1 MMTLKTDTETDKA
14 NGKENDKV
22 SGHNIH
28 NNIFIKTF
36 SDPEN
41 MKILLKMALPK
52 AIFRAIDFS
61 EMNIDFTTYVSDD
74 IKDYYSDIV
83 VKTSMKSNEGESI
96 PLDIYILVEHKTEAK
111 NKSLVQ
117 ILKYLYHEWQKDVDQ
132 KKSLRVII
140 PLVFY
145 HGKDPWNVPRSFV
158 DQFDVSDEIKEYL
171 LNYRYILF
179 DTKDWDF
186 LAEENREL
194 REKVFLF
201 TSLVLMKGAYNE
213 DMETVKAIFKL
224 WHEKGFISNKDKV
237 LFFLI
242 YVAYT
247 RDIPLEQLKKTLE
260 ESKLEGG
267 DFMPSLAQRLI
278 DQGKE
283 QGFAQ
288 GLAEKAK
295 ETARQMLNDDFPIER
310 IVKYTGL
317 TEKEIKELLN

>member
-1 MMTLKTDTETDKA
+1 MMTLDTDTDK
-14 NGKENDKV
+14 DIV

-28 NNIFIKTF
+28 NNMFIKTF

-52 AIFRAIDFS
+52 AIVRAIDLS

-83 VKTSMKSNEGESI
+83 VKTRMKTSDGESI

-194 REKVFLF
+194 RDNVFLF
-201 TSLVLMKGAYNE
+201 TSLLLMKSAYNE
-213 DMETVKAIFKL
+213 DMEAVKAIFKL
-224 WHEKGFISNKDKV
+224 WHEKEFISNKEKV
-237 LFFLI
+237 IFFLI
-242 YVAYT
+242 YVAYI
-247 RDIPLEQLKKTLE
+247 RDIPLEQLGKTLE
-260 ESKLEGG
+260 ECKIEGG
-267 DFMPSLAQRLI
+267 DMMQTLARQLK
-278 DQGKE
+278 KE
-283 QGFAQ
+283 
-288 GLAEKAK
+288 EKI
-295 ETARQMLNDDFPIER
+295 ETAKRMLLNDFSVEQVIT
-310 IVKYTGL
+310 VTGL
-317 TEKEIKELLN
+317 TEKEVKALMN

>member
-14 NGKENDKV
+14 NDKV
-22 SGHNIH
+22 SSHNIH
-28 NNIFIKTF
+28 NNMFIKTF

-52 AIFRAIDFS
+52 ALFQAIDFS

-74 IKDYYSDIV
+74 LKDYYSDIV
-83 VKTSMKSNEGESI
+83 VKTLMKTDDGEGESI

-111 NKSLVQ
+111 NQSLVQ

-132 KKSLRVII
+132 NKLLRVII

-145 HGKDPWNVPRSFV
+145 HGKEPWNVPRSFV

-186 LAEENREL
+186 LVEENREL
-194 REKVFLF
+194 KDNVFLI

-242 YVAYT
+242 YVAYI

-260 ESKLEGG
+260 ESKIEGG
-267 DFMPSLAQRLI
+267 DIMPSLAQRLI
-278 DQGKE
+278 E
-283 QGFAQ
+283 QGMERGA
-288 GLAEKAK
+288 KKNAK
-295 ETARQMLNDDFPIER
+295 EIARQMLNDDFPIER
-310 IVKYTGL
+310 IIKYTGL

>member
-1 MMTLKTDTETDKA
+1 MTLKTDTETDKA
-14 NGKENDKV
+14 NDKV
-22 SGHNIH
+22 SSHNIH
-28 NNIFIKTF
+28 NNMFIKTF

-52 AIFRAIDFS
+52 ALFQAIDFS

-74 IKDYYSDIV
+74 LKDYYSDIV
-83 VKTSMKSNEGESI
+83 VKTLMKTDDGEGESI

-111 NKSLVQ
+111 NQSLVQ

-132 KKSLRVII
+132 NKLLRVII

-145 HGKDPWNVPRSFV
+145 HGKEPWNVPRSFV

-186 LAEENREL
+186 LVEENREL
-194 REKVFLF
+194 KDNVFLI

-242 YVAYT
+242 YVAYI

-260 ESKLEGG
+260 ESKIEGG
-267 DFMPSLAQRLI
+267 DIMPSLAQRLI
-278 DQGKE
+278 E
-283 QGFAQ
+283 QGMERGA
-288 GLAEKAK
+288 KKNAK
-295 ETARQMLNDDFPIER
+295 EIARQMLNDDFPIER
-310 IVKYTGL
+310 IIKYTGL

>member
-1 MMTLKTDTETDKA
+1 MMTLDTDTDK
-14 NGKENDKV
+14 DIV
-22 SGHNIH
+22 SSHNIH
-28 NNIFIKTF
+28 NNMFIKTF

-52 AIFRAIDFS
+52 AIVRAIDFS

-83 VKTSMKSNEGESI
+83 VKTRMKTSDGESI

-194 REKVFLF
+194 RDNVFLF
-201 TSLVLMKGAYNE
+201 TSLLLMKSAYNE
-213 DMETVKAIFKL
+213 DMEAEKAIFKL
-224 WHEKGFISNKDKV
+224 WHEKGFISNKEKV
-237 LFFLI
+237 IFFLI

-247 RDIPLEQLKKTLE
+247 RDIPLEQLGKTLE
-260 ESKLEGG
+260 ECKIEGG
-267 DFMPSLAQRLI
+267 DMMQTLARQLK
-278 DQGKE
+278 KE
-283 QGFAQ
+283 
-288 GLAEKAK
+288 EKI
-295 ETARQMLNDDFPIER
+295 ETAKRMLLNDFSVEQVIT
-310 IVKYTGL
+310 VTGL
-317 TEKEIKELLN
+317 TEKEVKALMN

>member
-1 MMTLKTDTETDKA
+1 MMTLDTDTDK
-14 NGKENDKV
+14 DIV

-52 AIFRAIDFS
+52 AIVRAIDFS

-83 VKTSMKSNEGESI
+83 VKTRMKTSDGESI

-194 REKVFLF
+194 RDNVFLF
-201 TSLVLMKGAYNE
+201 TSLLLMKSAYNE
-213 DMETVKAIFKL
+213 DMEAVKAIFKL
-224 WHEKGFISNKDKV
+224 WHEKGFISNKEKV
-237 LFFLI
+237 IFFLI
-242 YVAYT
+242 YVAYI
-247 RDIPLEQLKKTLE
+247 RDIPLEQLGKTLE
-260 ESKLEGG
+260 ECKIEGG
-267 DFMPSLAQRLI
+267 DMMQTLARQLKKE
-278 DQGKE
+278 GKKE
-283 QGFAQ
+283 
-288 GLAEKAK
+288 EKI
-295 ETARQMLNDDFPIER
+295 ETAKRMLLNDFSMEQVIT
-310 IVKYTGL
+310 VTGL
-317 TEKEIKELLN
+317 TEKEVKALMN

>member
-1 MMTLKTDTETDKA
+1 MQSDLDIEKT
-14 NGKENDKV
+14 

-41 MKILLKMALPK
+41 MKILLKMALPRV
-52 AIFRAIDFS
+52 IVQAIDFT
-61 EMNIDFTTYVSDD
+61 EMHIDFTTYISDD

-83 VKTSMKSNEGESI
+83 VKTRLKTSNGESI

-111 NKSLVQ
+111 KESLVQ

-132 KKSLRVII
+132 KKPLRVII

-145 HGKDPWNVPRSFV
+145 HGKDPWNVPLSFV
-158 DQFDVSDEIKEYL
+158 DQFDVSDEIKKYL

-194 REKVFLF
+194 KDNVFLL
-201 TSLVLMKGAYNE
+201 TSLLLMKSAYND

-224 WHEKGFISNKDKV
+224 WHEKGFISDKEKV
-237 LFFLI
+237 IFFLI
-242 YVAYT
+242 YIAYI
-247 RDIPLEQLKKTLE
+247 REIPMEQLTKTLE
-260 ESKLEGG
+260 ECKIEGG
-267 DFMPSLAQRLI
+267 DFVQTLAQQLI
-278 DQGKE
+278 KKGIKE
-283 QGFAQ
+283 GIKE
-288 GLAEKAK
+288 GEKEEK
-295 ETARQMLNDDFPIER
+295 LKIAREL
-310 IVKYTGL
+310 VKNGVDINIIARSTGL
-317 TEKEIKELLN
+317 SPDKIEQLASVVQ